1 MTAASQER
9 VNSASRKLLATLKEE
24 KLVLDW
30 RKRQQTRA
38 DVKVT
43 IEKVLDDMLPPAYT
57 PEVFEKKTS
66 AVFQHIYE
74 AYFGAGQSV
83 YATS

>member
-57 PEVFEKKTS
+57 PEVFEKKNFGGVP
-66 AVFQHIYE
+66 AHI
-74 AYFGAGQSV
+74 
-83 YATS
+83 